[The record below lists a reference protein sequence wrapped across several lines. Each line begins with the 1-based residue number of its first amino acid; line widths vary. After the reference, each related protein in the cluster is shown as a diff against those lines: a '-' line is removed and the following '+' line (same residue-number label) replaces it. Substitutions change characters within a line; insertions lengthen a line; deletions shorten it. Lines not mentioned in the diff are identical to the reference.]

1 MLLALRYLRSTR
13 RDAFTSF
20 LSAVAGGGIALGV
33 AALILALAAL
43 AGFQQALKTEI
54 LARTPE
60 LEIELPPGADSA
72 AVARAAAATPGVRGA
87 EAVLHGRGWA
97 IVAGDP
103 QPVDLVGFAGRVP
116 RSFPGAAGLPVGLYL
131 GDSLALR
138 FGLRPGD
145 PVEIA
150 STRPTLTPL
159 GPQPR
164 LRTLPLAG
172 TYSTGRTE
180 QDRRVALPWSTAL
193 ALLGTG
199 DTRVEVEASDLDA
212 ALRAAPAIAA
222 KLPAGCRVRTW
233 RELNQP
239 LFFALRLEKT
249 VMFAAVFLIVL
260 VAGLALVADVALVI
274 VNKRSEIG
282 MLGAMGASAADLRRT
297 FLWLGMLLGGA
308 GGALGAALGLAAAFV
323 LDRYRLIAL
332 PERVYFLDY
341 VPFRV
346 LPLDLAT
353 VLGLTLI
360 LTLGCAAGAAARAA
374 ALRPV
379 EALRR

>member
-33 AALILALAAL
+33 AALILALGAL

-72 AVARAAAATPGVRGA
+72 AVTRAAVATPGVRSA

-116 RSFPGAAGLPVGLYL
+116 RSFPGAAGRPVGLYL

-145 PVEIA
+145 AVEIA
-150 STRPTLTPL
+150 STRPTLTPI

-180 QDRRVALPWSTAL
+180 QDRRVALPWSAAL

-308 GGALGAALGLAAAFV
+308 GGALGAALGLAASFV

-360 LTLGCAAGAAARAA
+360 LTLGCAAWAAGRAA